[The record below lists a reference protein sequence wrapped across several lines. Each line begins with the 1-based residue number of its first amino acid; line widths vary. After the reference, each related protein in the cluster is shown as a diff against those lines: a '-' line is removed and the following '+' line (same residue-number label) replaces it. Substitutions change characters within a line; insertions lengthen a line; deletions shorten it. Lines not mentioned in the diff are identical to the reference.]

1 MEILLEAEEL
11 TVHALGL
18 GPEPGGQVVSVTS
31 LAGIGTGLP
40 CSSQCKTPVGAKCE
54 VKGAYPPSDIAT
66 ILCRDSS
73 KRL

>member
-11 TVHALGL
+11 TVHALDL

-40 CSSQCKTPVGAKCE
+40 SSSQCKTPVGAK
-54 VKGAYPPSDIAT
+54 
-66 ILCRDSS
+66 
-73 KRL
+73 